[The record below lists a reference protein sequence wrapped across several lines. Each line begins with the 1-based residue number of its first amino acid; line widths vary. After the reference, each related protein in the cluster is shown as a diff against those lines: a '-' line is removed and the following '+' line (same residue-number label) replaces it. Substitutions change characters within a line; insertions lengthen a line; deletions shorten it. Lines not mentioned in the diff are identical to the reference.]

1 MKLIHLSDLHLGKR
15 VNGFSMLKDQEYILD
30 EILSIIDVECPDA
43 VLIAG
48 DVYDK
53 SIPPAEAV
61 DLLDFFLVELVK
73 RELPVF
79 IISGNHDSADRLS
92 FTSQLIKRSKVY
104 ISTKYTGVVSPIT
117 LEDKYGPV
125 NFFLLPFIKPVHVRQ
140 AFPGLCIENY
150 TDAVA
155 VAIAH
160 MPINPEHRNVLV
172 THQFVAGAA
181 RCESEEISVGGS
193 DSVAHS
199 VFAPFDYVALGHIHG
214 PQNIKDSRIRYSG
227 SPLKYSFSETKHR
240 KSATIVE
247 LGAKGALVV
256 RQIPFTPLRDM
267 IELKGSY
274 NELTARAFYEDLD
287 TNAYVHITLTD
298 EQDVPDAI
306 SKLRIV
312 YPNLMRLDYDNNRT
326 RAYGNILKAGDA
338 VQQSPL
344 DLFKSFYQ
352 QQNNASLSVQQE
364 EYLTQ
369 MIENVWG
376 QQ

>member
-1 MKLIHLSDLHLGKR
+1 M
-15 VNGFSMLKDQEYILD
+15 
-30 EILSIIDVECPDA
+30 
-43 VLIAG
+43 
-48 DVYDK
+48 
-53 SIPPAEAV
+53 
-61 DLLDFFLVELVK
+61 
-73 RELPVF
+73 
-79 IISGNHDSADRLS
+79 
-92 FTSQLIKRSKVY
+92 
-104 ISTKYTGVVSPIT
+104 
-117 LEDKYGPV
+117 
-125 NFFLLPFIKPVHVRQ
+125 
-140 AFPGLCIENY
+140 
-150 TDAVA
+150 
-155 VAIAH
+155 
-160 MPINPEHRNVLV
+160 
-172 THQFVAGAA
+172 
-181 RCESEEISVGGS
+181 
-193 DSVAHS
+193 
-199 VFAPFDYVALGHIHG
+199 ALGHIHG

-247 LGAKGALVV
+247 LGAKGVLAV
-256 RQIPFTPLRDM
+256 RQIPFTPLHDM

-274 NELTARAFYEDLD
+274 NELTVKAFYEDLD
-287 TNAYVHITLTD
+287 TNAYIHITLTD

-352 QQNNASLSVQQE
+352 QQNNASFSVQQE